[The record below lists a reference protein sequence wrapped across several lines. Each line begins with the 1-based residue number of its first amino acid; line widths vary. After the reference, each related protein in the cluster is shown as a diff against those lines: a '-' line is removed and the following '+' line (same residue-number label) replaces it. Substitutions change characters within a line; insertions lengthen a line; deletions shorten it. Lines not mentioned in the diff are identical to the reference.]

1 MPIKALWDNDEK
13 TVIRY
18 EMYDH
23 WTLDEFWEAYEIAR
37 QMINSVENEVHF
49 VQVAM
54 DAKSV
59 GYIPNGF
66 LTHLRS
72 IYRNAH
78 PRAGR
83 TIIVPKMKGVMAQLW
98 ERVVVKTMPQIR
110 QRFDFA
116 ETLDDARVMMQTS
129 IEKPISEPVRK

>member
-1 MPIKALWDNDEK
+1 MPIKTFWDNDEK

-18 EMYDH
+18 EMHDH

-37 QMINSVENEVHF
+37 AMINEVENEVHF
-49 VQVAM
+49 IQISM
-54 DAKSV
+54 DAKSI

-83 TIIVPKMKGVMAQLW
+83 TIVVPKMRGVMSQLW
-98 ERVVVKTMPQIR
+98 DRIVVRTMPHIR

-116 ETLDDARVMMQTS
+116 ETLDEARAMMLTTT
-129 IEKPISEPVRK
+129 EKIPDK

>member
-1 MPIKALWDNDEK
+1 MPIKTCWDNDEK

-23 WTLDEFWEAYEIAR
+23 WTLNEFWEAYETAR
-37 QMINSVENEVHF
+37 AMINEVETEVHF
-49 VQVAM
+49 IQISM
-54 DAKSV
+54 DAKSI

-83 TIIVPKMKGVMAQLW
+83 TIVVPKMRGVIAQLW
-98 ERVVVKTMPQIR
+98 DRLVVRTMPHIR

-116 ETLDDARVMMQTS
+116 ETLDEARAMMGETT
-129 IEKPISEPVRK
+129 EKVPNK

>member
-1 MPIKALWDNDEK
+1 MPIKTFWDNDEK

-23 WTLDEFWEAYEIAR
+23 WTLDEFWEAYEKAR
-37 QMINSVENEVHF
+37 AMINEVESDVHF
-49 VQVAM
+49 IQIAM

-83 TIIVPKMKGVMAQLW
+83 TIIVPKMRGVMAQLW
-98 ERVVVKTMPQIR
+98 ERVIVKTMPHIR
-110 QRFDFA
+110 ERFDFA
-116 ETLDDARVMMQTS
+116 DTLDEARAMMATTT
-129 IEKPISEPVRK
+129 EKITEK